1 MSEERLRR
9 DEARPQER
17 SGSPRRSRAIEQ
29 VISTGEIKRGITVE
43 IDGQL
48 YQIVEFQ
55 HIKMGRGSAQ
65 VRMKLRN
72 VRRGDLIE
80 KTVQAGER
88 FQRAR
93 LDHRTVQFMY
103 KDGTHYHF
111 MDTKTY
117 DQLALDADQLGDAV
131 NYLTDGMEVTLNEYE
146 GEPIGVDMPAS
157 IVMTVASTDFG
168 LKGDTATGATKPA
181 TLESGLKVNVPL
193 FVKPGDKIKVD
204 TRTGEYLER
213 A

>member
-1 MSEERLRR
+1 M
-9 DEARPQER
+9 
-17 SGSPRRSRAIEQ
+17 
-29 VISTGEIKRGITVE
+29 ISTGEIKRGITVE

-72 VRRGDLIE
+72 VRKGDLIE

-93 LDHRTVQFMY
+93 LDHRNVRFMY
-103 KDGTHYHF
+103 KDGMHFHF

-117 DQLALDADQLGDAV
+117 DQIALDLDQLGDAV

-157 IVMTVASTDFG
+157 VIMTVASTDFG

-193 FVKPGDKIKVD
+193 FVNAGDRIKVD
-204 TRTGEYLER
+204 TRSGEYLER

>member
-1 MSEERLRR
+1 M
-9 DEARPQER
+9 
-17 SGSPRRSRAIEQ
+17 
-29 VISTGEIKRGITVE
+29 ISTGELKRGITVE
-43 IDGQL
+43 IDGTL

-93 LDHRTVQFMY
+93 LDHRNVQFMY
-103 KDGTHYHF
+103 RDGTHYHF
-111 MDTKTY
+111 MDTATY
-117 DQLALDADQLGDAV
+117 DQLSLDEDLLGDAV
-131 NYLTDGMEVTLNEYE
+131 SYLTDGMVVQLDEYE
-146 GEPIGVDMPAS
+146 GEPIGVELPAS
-157 IVMTVASTDFG
+157 VVLKVTEVEFG
-168 LKGDTATGATKPA
+168 IKGDTATGATKPA
-181 TLESGLKVNVPL
+181 TLETGLRLNVPL
-193 FVKPGDKIKVD
+193 FVHHGDRIRVD
-204 TRTGEYLER
+204 TRSGEYLER

>member
-1 MSEERLRR
+1 MAHRGDEE
-9 DEARPQER
+9 E
-17 SGSPRRSRAIEQ
+17 
-29 VISTGEIKRGITVE
+29 VISTGEIKRGITIE
-43 IDGQL
+43 LDGQL

-80 KTVQAGER
+80 KTVQAGDR

-103 KDGTHYHF
+103 KDATHYHF
-111 MDTKTY
+111 MDTNTY
-117 DQLALDADQLGDAV
+117 DQIALNEDQLGDAT
-131 NYLTDGMEVTLNEYE
+131 NYLTDGMQVTLNEYE

-157 IVMTVASTDFG
+157 IVLTVASTDFG

-181 TLESGLKVNVPL
+181 TLETGLKVNVPL
-193 FVKPGDKIKVD
+193 FINAGDKIKVD
-204 TRTGEYLER
+204 TRSGEYLER

>member
-1 MSEERLRR
+1 M
-9 DEARPQER
+9 
-17 SGSPRRSRAIEQ
+17 
-29 VISTGEIKRGITVE
+29 ISTGEIKRGITVE

-48 YQIVEFQ
+48 YQIMEFQ

-72 VRRGDLIE
+72 VRRGDTIE

-93 LDHRTVQFMY
+93 LDHRTVQFLY
-103 KDGTHYHF
+103 GDGDLYHF
-111 MDTKTY
+111 MDTQTY
-117 DQLALDADQLGDAV
+117 EQFALDEKVLGDATD
-131 NYLTDGMEVTLNEYE
+131 YLVPNMEVTLDEYQ
-146 GEPIGVDMPAS
+146 GDPIGVEMPAS
-157 IVMTVASTDFG
+157 VVMTVQQTEPG
-168 LKGDTATGATKPA
+168 VRGDTATGATKPA
-181 TLESGLKVNVPL
+181 TMESGLKVNVPL
-193 FVKPGDKIKVD
+193 FVNTGDRIKVD

>member
-1 MSEERLRR
+1 M
-9 DEARPQER
+9 
-17 SGSPRRSRAIEQ
+17 
-29 VISTGEIKRGITVE
+29 ISTGEIKRGITIE
-43 IDGQL
+43 LDGTL

-80 KTVQAGER
+80 KTVQAGDR

-93 LDHRTVQFMY
+93 LDHRNVQFMY

-111 MDTKTY
+111 MDTATF
-117 DQLALDADQLGDAV
+117 DQLALDEELLGDAV
-131 NYLTDGMEVTLNEYE
+131 NYLTDGMVVQLSEYE
-146 GEPIGVDMPAS
+146 GEAIGVELPAS
-157 IVMTVASTDFG
+157 VVLTVTEVEFG
-168 LKGDTATGATKPA
+168 IKGDTATGATKPA
-181 TLESGLKVNVPL
+181 TLETGLRVTVPL
-193 FVKPGDKIKVD
+193 FVGHGDKIKVD
-204 TRTGEYLER
+204 TRSGEYLER

>member
-1 MSEERLRR
+1 
-9 DEARPQER
+9 
-17 SGSPRRSRAIEQ
+17 

-48 YQIVEFQ
+48 YQIMEFQ

-72 VRRGDLIE
+72 VRKGDTIE

-93 LDHRTVQFMY
+93 LDHRAVQFLY
-103 KDGTHYHF
+103 SDGDLYHF
-111 MDTKTY
+111 MDSQTY
-117 DQLALDADQLGDAV
+117 EQFALDERVLGDAT
-131 NYLTDGMEVTLNEYE
+131 NYLVPNFEVTLDEYQ
-146 GEPIGVDMPAS
+146 GEPIGVEMPAS
-157 IVMTVASTDFG
+157 VVMTVADTSVG

-181 TLESGLKVNVPL
+181 TMESGLKVNVPL
-193 FVKPGDKIKVD
+193 FVNTGDKIKVD

>member
-1 MSEERLRR
+1 M
-9 DEARPQER
+9 
-17 SGSPRRSRAIEQ
+17 
-29 VISTGEIKRGITVE
+29 ISAGEIKRGMTIE
-43 IDGQL
+43 LDGVL

-55 HIKMGRGSAQ
+55 HIKLGRGSAQ
-65 VRMKLRN
+65 MRMKLRN
-72 VRRGDLIE
+72 VRKGDLVE
-80 KTVQAGER
+80 KTFQANDR
-88 FQRAR
+88 YQRAR
-93 LDHRTVQFMY
+93 LDHRNVQFMY

-117 DQLALDADQLGDAV
+117 DQIALDADQLGDAV

-146 GEPIGVDMPAS
+146 GDPIGVDMPAS

-193 FVKPGDKIKVD
+193 FVKAGDRIKVD

>member
-1 MSEERLRR
+1 
-9 DEARPQER
+9 
-17 SGSPRRSRAIEQ
+17 

-72 VRRGDLIE
+72 VRRGDTIE

-93 LDHRTVQFMY
+93 LDHRTVQYMY
-103 KDGTHYHF
+103 GDGSLYHF

-117 DQLALDADQLGDAV
+117 DQIALNADQLG
-131 NYLTDGMEVTLNEYE
+131 
-146 GEPIGVDMPAS
+146 
-157 IVMTVASTDFG
+157 
-168 LKGDTATGATKPA
+168 
-181 TLESGLKVNVPL
+181 
-193 FVKPGDKIKVD
+193 
-204 TRTGEYLER
+204 
-213 A
+213 

>member
-1 MSEERLRR
+1 M
-9 DEARPQER
+9 
-17 SGSPRRSRAIEQ
+17 
-29 VISTGEIKRGITVE
+29 ISTGEIKRGITVE

-48 YQIVEFQ
+48 YQIMEFQ

-72 VRRGDLIE
+72 VRKGDTIE

-103 KDGTHYHF
+103 SDGTLYHF

-117 DQLALDADQLGDAV
+117 EQFALDERVLGDAT
-131 NYLTDGMEVTLNEYE
+131 NYLVTNMEVTLDEYQ
-146 GEPIGVDMPAS
+146 GDPIGVEMPAS
-157 IVMTVASTDFG
+157 VIMTVADTSVG

-181 TLESGLKVNVPL
+181 TMESGLKVNVPL
-193 FVKPGDKIKVD
+193 FVNRGDKIKVD
-204 TRTGEYLER
+204 TRSGEYLER

>member
-1 MSEERLRR
+1 VAHRGDEE
-9 DEARPQER
+9 E
-17 SGSPRRSRAIEQ
+17 
-29 VISTGEIKRGITVE
+29 VISTGEIKRGITIE
-43 IDGQL
+43 LDGQL

-80 KTVQAGER
+80 KTVQAGDR

-103 KDGTHYHF
+103 KDATHYHF
-111 MDTKTY
+111 MDTNTY
-117 DQLALDADQLGDAV
+117 DQIALNEDQLGDAT
-131 NYLTDGMEVTLNEYE
+131 NYLTDGMQVTLNEYE

-157 IVMTVASTDFG
+157 IVLTVASTDFG

-181 TLESGLKVNVPL
+181 TLETGLKVNVPL
-193 FVKPGDKIKVD
+193 FINAGDKIKVD
-204 TRTGEYLER
+204 TRSGEYLER

>member
-1 MSEERLRR
+1 M
-9 DEARPQER
+9 
-17 SGSPRRSRAIEQ
+17 
-29 VISTGEIKRGITVE
+29 ISTGEIKRGITVE

-103 KDGTHYHF
+103 RDGEHYYF
-111 MDTKTY
+111 MDTSTY
-117 DQLALDADQLGDAV
+117 DQLPLDGAKLGEAV
-131 NYLTDGMEVTLNEYE
+131 DYLTDGMQVTLNEYQ
-146 GEPIGVDMPAS
+146 GEPIGVDLPAS
-157 IVMTVASTDFG
+157 VVLTVTSTDVG
-168 LKGDTATGATKPA
+168 LKGDTATGASKPA
-181 TLESGLKVNVPL
+181 TLETGLKVNVPL
-193 FVKPGDKIKVD
+193 FVNTGDKIKVD
-204 TRTGEYLER
+204 TRSGEYLER

>member
-1 MSEERLRR
+1 
-9 DEARPQER
+9 
-17 SGSPRRSRAIEQ
+17 
-29 VISTGEIKRGITVE
+29 
-43 IDGQL
+43 
-48 YQIVEFQ
+48 
-55 HIKMGRGSAQ
+55 
-65 VRMKLRN
+65 
-72 VRRGDLIE
+72 
-80 KTVQAGER
+80 
-88 FQRAR
+88 
-93 LDHRTVQFMY
+93 MY
-103 KDGTHYHF
+103 KDGTHFHF

-193 FVKPGDKIKVD
+193 FVKSGDKIKVD

>member
-1 MSEERLRR
+1 
-9 DEARPQER
+9 
-17 SGSPRRSRAIEQ
+17 

-48 YQIVEFQ
+48 YQIMEFQ

-72 VRRGDLIE
+72 VRRGDTIE

-93 LDHRTVQFMY
+93 LDHRTVQFLY
-103 KDGTHYHF
+103 NDGDLHHF
-111 MDTKTY
+111 MDTQTY
-117 DQLALDADQLGDAV
+117 EQFALDEKVLGDATD
-131 NYLTDGMEVTLNEYE
+131 YLVPNMEVVLDEYQ
-146 GEPIGVDMPAS
+146 GDPIGVELPAS
-157 IVMTVASTDFG
+157 VVMTVASTDHG
-168 LKGDTATGATKPA
+168 IKGDTATGATKPA
-181 TLESGLKVNVPL
+181 TMESGLKVNVPL
-193 FVKPGDKIKVD
+193 FVNPGDKIKVD
-204 TRTGEYLER
+204 TRSGEYLER

>member
-1 MSEERLRR
+1 M
-9 DEARPQER
+9 
-17 SGSPRRSRAIEQ
+17 
-29 VISTGEIKRGITVE
+29 ISTGEIKRGVTVE

-48 YQIVEFQ
+48 YQIIEFQ

-72 VRRGDLIE
+72 VRKGDTIE

-88 FQRAR
+88 FTRAR
-93 LDHRTVQFMY
+93 LDHRVVQYMY
-103 KDGTHYHF
+103 TDGTLYYF

-117 DQLALDADQLGDAV
+117 DQFPLDAERLGDATD
-131 NYLTDGMEVTLNEYE
+131 YLVDGMEVTLNEYQ
-146 GEPIGVDMPAS
+146 GEAIGVEMPAS
-157 IVMTVASTDFG
+157 VVMKVTSTDVG

-181 TLESGLKVNVPL
+181 TMESGLKVNVPL
-193 FVKPGDKIKVD
+193 FVNTGDRIKVD

>member
-1 MSEERLRR
+1 M
-9 DEARPQER
+9 
-17 SGSPRRSRAIEQ
+17 
-29 VISTGEIKRGITVE
+29 ISTGEIKRGITVE

-48 YQIVEFQ
+48 YQIMEFQ

-72 VRRGDLIE
+72 VRKGDTIE

-103 KDGTHYHF
+103 TDGTLYHF

-117 DQLALDADQLGDAV
+117 EQFALDDRVLGDAT
-131 NYLTDGMEVTLNEYE
+131 NYLVTNMEVTLDEYQ
-146 GEPIGVDMPAS
+146 GDPIGVEMPAS
-157 IVMTVASTDFG
+157 VVMTVADTSVG

-181 TLESGLKVNVPL
+181 TMESGLKVNVPL
-193 FVKPGDKIKVD
+193 FVNRGDKIKVD
-204 TRTGEYLER
+204 TRTGDYLER

>member
-1 MSEERLRR
+1 
-9 DEARPQER
+9 
-17 SGSPRRSRAIEQ
+17 

-55 HIKMGRGSAQ
+55 Q

-72 VRRGDLIE
+72 VRRGDTIE

-93 LDHRTVQFMY
+93 LDHRTVQFLY
-103 KDGTHYHF
+103 NDGDLHHF
-111 MDTKTY
+111 MDTQTY
-117 DQLALDADQLGDAV
+117 EQFALDEKVLGDATD
-131 NYLTDGMEVTLNEYE
+131 YLVPNMEVVLDEYQ
-146 GEPIGVDMPAS
+146 GDPIGVELPAS
-157 IVMTVASTDFG
+157 VVMTVASTDHG
-168 LKGDTATGATKPA
+168 IKGDTATGPTKPA
-181 TLESGLKVNVPL
+181 TMESGLKVNVPL
-193 FVKPGDKIKVD
+193 FVNPGDKIKVD
-204 TRTGEYLER
+204 TRSGEYLER

>member
-1 MSEERLRR
+1 
-9 DEARPQER
+9 
-17 SGSPRRSRAIEQ
+17 

-48 YQIVEFQ
+48 YQIMEFQ

-72 VRRGDLIE
+72 VRKGDTIE

-93 LDHRTVQFMY
+93 LDHRAVQFMY
-103 KDGTHYHF
+103 SDGTLYHF

-117 DQLALDADQLGDAV
+117 EQFALDDRVLGDTT
-131 NYLTDGMEVTLNEYE
+131 NYLVPNMEVTLDEYQ
-146 GEPIGVDMPAS
+146 GDPIGVELPAS
-157 IVMTVASTDFG
+157 VVMTVADTSVG
-168 LKGDTATGATKPA
+168 LKGDTASGATKPA
-181 TLESGLKVNVPL
+181 TMESGLKVNVPL
-193 FVKPGDKIKVD
+193 FVNRGDKIKVD

>member
-1 MSEERLRR
+1 
-9 DEARPQER
+9 
-17 SGSPRRSRAIEQ
+17 

-48 YQIVEFQ
+48 YQIMEFQ

-72 VRRGDLIE
+72 VRKGDTIE

-103 KDGTHYHF
+103 TDGTLYHF

-117 DQLALDADQLGDAV
+117 EQFALDDRVLGDAT
-131 NYLTDGMEVTLNEYE
+131 NYLVTNMEVTLDEYQ
-146 GEPIGVDMPAS
+146 GDPIGVEMPAS
-157 IVMTVASTDFG
+157 VVMTVADTSVG

-181 TLESGLKVNVPL
+181 TMESGLKVNVPL
-193 FVKPGDKIKVD
+193 FVNRGDKIKVD
-204 TRTGEYLER
+204 TRTGDYLER

>member
-1 MSEERLRR
+1 M
-9 DEARPQER
+9 
-17 SGSPRRSRAIEQ
+17 
-29 VISTGEIKRGITVE
+29 ISTGEIKRGITVE

-72 VRRGDLIE
+72 VRKGDLIE

-93 LDHRTVQFMY
+93 LDHRVVQFMY
-103 KDGTHYHF
+103 KDGTHFHF

-117 DQLALDADQLGDAV
+117 DQIALDEDQLGDAV
-131 NYLTDGMEVTLNEYE
+131 NYLTEGMMM
-146 GEPIGVDMPAS
+146 EPEAAVSAVVFHHPDCAYFS
-157 IVMTVASTDFG
+157 V
-168 LKGDTATGATKPA
+168 GD
-181 TLESGLKVNVPL
+181 LEK
-193 FVKPGDKIKVD
+193 
-204 TRTGEYLER
+204 Y
-213 A
+213 